1 MLTASAIIGM
11 NVKALRVL
19 ILACLCQPLL
29 SACSK
34 KPAPAQPVALS
45 SAPAPAPVQ
54 ALALAGEPSAAL
66 MQAVYGKDWNAK
78 LAKAVTYLP
87 DDEDRS
93 QEQGMVVTY
102 VAQSALA
109 NGDTV
114 LVTNAVPADE
124 KGEAMIAHV
133 TLGMLNVYVLRKV
146 NGTWETIKSHPSI
159 TRLGSSGSLGEIK
172 WVSLGKDRLGLAV
185 LHGGTWQGSTIE
197 LLSLFDPQAEV
208 VTDLTDQVK
217 IASDNEGGCDPAGDV
232 ECWKTV
238 GDWKMAPSLSGG
250 EMNDIVIAF
259 THEASNPIKDAQGE
273 ATTLRDSKKSQ
284 MKARYV
290 FDGKKYR
297 LMSGTN
303 PVRTF

>member
-1 MLTASAIIGM
+1 MLTASAINGM
-11 NVKALRVL
+11 RLKALRVL
-19 ILACLCQPLL
+19 LLACLCQPLV

-34 KPAPAQPVALS
+34 KPAPVQPAAS
-45 SAPAPAPVQ
+45 SPAPAS
-54 ALALAGEPSAAL
+54 ALAGAPGDAL
-66 MQAVYGKDWNAK
+66 MQTVYGKHWNAK
-78 LAKAVTYLP
+78 LARAVTSLP
-87 DDEDRS
+87 DNEDRS
-93 QEQGMVVTY
+93 QEHRMVVTY
-102 VAQSALA
+102 VAQSTLA

-124 KGEAMIAHV
+124 NGEAMIAHV
-133 TLGMLNVYVLRKV
+133 TLGMLNVYVLRNV
-146 NGTWETIKSHPSI
+146 GGTWETIKAHQSI
-159 TRLGSSGSLGEIK
+159 TRLGSSGSLGESK
-172 WVSLGKDRLGLAV
+172 WVSLGKNRLGLAV

-197 LLSLFDPQAEV
+197 LLSLFDPQADV

-217 IASDNEGGCDPAGDV
+217 IASDNEGGCDPDSEL

-250 EMNDIVIAF
+250 RMNDIVIAF
-259 THEASNPIKDAQGE
+259 THEASNQLKDAQGD
-273 ATTLRDSKKSQ
+273 ATMTRDRKTSQ

-297 LMSGTN
+297 LVSGNN

>member
-1 MLTASAIIGM
+1 
-11 NVKALRVL
+11 
-19 ILACLCQPLL
+19 
-29 SACSK
+29 
-34 KPAPAQPVALS
+34 
-45 SAPAPAPVQ
+45 
-54 ALALAGEPSAAL
+54 
-66 MQAVYGKDWNAK
+66 MQAVYGKDWNGK

-102 VAQSALA
+102 VAQSTLA

-124 KGEAMIAHV
+124 NGQAMIAHV

-146 NGTWETIKSHPSI
+146 NGAWGTIKSHESI

-197 LLSLFDPQAEV
+197 LLSLFDPQADV
-208 VTDLTDQVK
+208 VTDLTDQVR
-217 IASDNEGGCDPAGDV
+217 IASDNEGGCDPEGEA

-250 EMNDIVIAF
+250 ETHDIVIAF
-259 THEASNPIKDAQGE
+259 THEVSNLNTNAEGG
-273 ATTLRDSKKSQ
+273 ATALRDVKKSQ

-297 LMSGTN
+297 LMSGAN